1 MSKEVMESKMR
12 QTNLFN
18 KPRKK
23 QDVMTVA
30 EFKAMK
36 KPSREKDFIESVF
49 KKMKL
54 KVIPEYKF
62 VPGRKF
68 RADWFILD
76 KNILVEYEG
85 LMSKKSRHT
94 TVTGF
99 TNDST
104 KYNYAT
110 VLGYRL
116 LRYTALNYKNI
127 NEDLRQLICI
137 LQR

>member
-1 MSKEVMESKMR
+1 MR
-12 QTNLFN
+12 QTNLFK

-23 QDVMTVA
+23 PDVMTVA
-30 EFKAMK
+30 EFKKLK

-49 KKMKL
+49 KKMGL

-62 VPGRKF
+62 VEGRRFK
-68 RADWFILD
+68 ADWFLAD

-137 LQR
+137 LQG